1 MLFRSKNLDIAGVY
15 PKYYNSRYLEVKRYN
30 KLVDTI
36 NFLNEHQIYNY
47 NDLQDQILKIREDI
61 TLKEESYQ
69 EQLSLNETLQVR
81 VPLCRLYLQYLP
93 YYESYIEQLDI
104 VKQDVE
110 PSNEVKAFLDVKE
123 ELNVSS
129 PEEVKQIL
137 SSANQQKAE
146 TNRQYAYLS
155 YMKNKANEL
164 EKIKS
169 ISLEGEKG
177 YIKSISISKNM
188 IDEKRSNE
196 KEYCIRDRKSVV

>member
-1 MLFRSKNLDIAGVY
+1 M
-15 PKYYNSRYLEVKRYN
+15 
-30 KLVDTI
+30 
-36 NFLNEHQIYNY
+36 
-47 NDLQDQILKIREDI
+47 
-61 TLKEESYQ
+61 
-69 EQLSLNETLQVR
+69 
-81 VPLCRLYLQYLP
+81 
-93 YYESYIEQLDI
+93 
-104 VKQDVE
+104 
-110 PSNEVKAFLDVKE
+110 
-123 ELNVSS
+123 
-129 PEEVKQIL
+129 KQIL

-196 KEYCIRDRKSVV
+196 KEYCIRIPYSELYIYVPVDSVCWISYDNRAIVYLIDDKEYVLYDKYNKEQEIVNGENIESISQSEKQKVNEYYKSYQA